1 MCWGQ
6 QADLAASCRRQ
17 HGPSDGCAIPHLI
30 ADGAHPHANQVGK
43 ESGLVAVDQ
52 LFREEAEQAGGLEH
66 TMSGGGDEG
75 VDLGESKPKAL
86 YSLGIRGRMTVGL
99 YGVD

>member
-1 MCWGQ
+1 MVGQ
-6 QADLAASCRRQ
+6 QRSKIAHPPCLF
-17 HGPSDGCAIPHLI
+17 CALPPHLI
-30 ADGAHPHANQVGK
+30 TDGTHPHADQVGK